1 MLKSVAA
8 GAVTDLVLNL
18 IYIPRYA
25 ASGAAMGT
33 LIAEAVVLVVQV
45 CYLSKLLNEIK
56 KEIHGGK
63 IAGAAVTATLVILIL
78 KDKLLFESPF
88 YILVISSFIFFGVYA
103 GMLLIL
109 KEELAVEV
117 LKMITKKIK
126 Q

>member
-1 MLKSVAA
+1 M
-8 GAVTDLVLNL
+8 
-18 IYIPRYA
+18 
-25 ASGAAMGT
+25 
-33 LIAEAVVLVVQV
+33 
-45 CYLSKLLNEIK
+45 
-56 KEIHGGK
+56 
-63 IAGAAVTATLVILIL
+63 TATLVILIL